1 MDFHFECP
9 DIAKPLSE
17 IGKFFFLR
25 DIVAC
30 CCQELNSAG
39 FEMKGT
45 SKIKADVNRDIIAEY
60 VRTIGLAGVAMISSD
75 DTWPALRIL
84 PLQADCPTT
93 KATA

>member
-1 MDFHFECP
+1 
-9 DIAKPLSE
+9 
-17 IGKFFFLR
+17 
-25 DIVAC
+25 
-30 CCQELNSAG
+30 
-39 FEMKGT
+39 MKGT